1 MILTLA
7 FTLLG
12 IAVGGVL
19 ATGNGVF
26 DFVRNK
32 TKSPEIVFAM
42 N

>member
-1 MILTLA
+1 MLTSA

-12 IAVGGVL
+12 TAAGGVL

-32 TKSPEIVFAM
+32 TKSPEIILP
-42 N
+42 